1 MEVSGIDPEIVA
13 GQASPH
19 ATHSGSGTGQQDPQT
34 ASVQTGGE
42 PSREPK
48 VELDNQESHD
58 AVNSVVNGAHLM
70 QAHNSL
76 IGATDAQ
83 TSQHTAAA
91 ALAANQYAAAAAYGP
106 PVPVQPQAAHSA
118 VDAAH
123 GRVGK
128 RRVRLGWTEEETR
141 NLMEGCKRFGVGNW
155 KKILT
160 DPSLHF
166 NCRTAVD
173 LKDRFRTSFPEEYSR
188 LYPNARTHKVKRAT
202 SGGSVPSLIKVSR
215 KERRAFTADEDER
228 LLQGFMAH
236 GPAWSKIQ
244 KDTSLGLGDRRSTD
258 LRDRF
263 RNAFPDRYTA
273 AGYKGRSSGSTKS
286 STATSTTTTVAAPS
300 DMQISSSLDDDLS
313 QQHGVMNNGRYM
325 PNAQMFQQMQY
336 QQQFP
341 QASQYNQNQRTQQYG
356 NQTQAYQQYQQ
367 PAMFYGMG
375 MNAQMPVQMAGM
387 NQMNQMNTQMNTQIR
402 QVPQMNMSHMG
413 VWQNQQQ

>member
-13 GQASPH
+13 GQNGPH
-19 ATHSGSGTGQQDPQT
+19 ATHQTSAANSQVPPTTNVSPGT
-34 ASVQTGGE
+34 E

-48 VELDNQESHD
+48 QELDAPDHSDNVESSL
-58 AVNSVVNGAHLM
+58 NSAHMMNARNAAAMVGADV
-70 QAHNSL
+70 QN
-76 IGATDAQ
+76 
-83 TSQHTAAA
+83 SQHTAAA

-106 PVPVQPQAAHSA
+106 PVPVQPQPTHQT
-118 VDAAH
+118 VDPAH

-202 SGGSVPSLIKVSR
+202 TTGSVPSLIKVSR

-228 LLQGFMAH
+228 LLQGFLAH

-244 KDTSLGLGDRRSTD
+244 KDQSLGLGDRRSTD

-263 RNAFPDRYTA
+263 RNAFPERYTA
-273 AGYKGRSSGSTKS
+273 AGYKGRSVGSKAANQANS
-286 STATSTTTTVAAPS
+286 ASVSTAS
-300 DMQISSSLDDDLS
+300 DIQIPGALDDDLA
-313 QQHGVMNNGRYM
+313 QQHGVLNNSRYM
-325 PNAQMFQQMQY
+325 PNAQMFQQLQY

-356 NQTQAYQQYQQ
+356 NQAQTYQQYQQ

-387 NQMNQMNTQMNTQIR
+387 NQMGQMNPQMNAQMR
-402 QVPQMNMSHMG
+402 QVPQMNLGHMG